1 MKKKM
6 TEEFLQYIWKHSL
19 FENENLTTTSGDPIE
34 ILNSGTWNTDAGPD
48 FFNASIKINKTLWAG
63 NVEVHLQS
71 SDWLAHGH
79 QNDPSYN
86 NVILHVVLNNNKEI
100 EPKGREAIPVF
111 IPKIKHDVIDNY
123 THLISQKS
131 WPACYETISEI
142 NPVYLYNT
150 FDSLLV
156 ERLEQKTSLIV
167 KTLQGNKNNWNE
179 TFYQHLARSFGFKT
193 NSLPFEMLARS
204 LPLAVLAK
212 HKSNLFQ
219 LESLLFGQSGLL
231 NEQLLGDDYFLKL
244 REEYSYLSSKYQLKG
259 MEGHIWKFLRMRP
272 SNFPTI
278 RIAQFAALLHHSE
291 SLLSKLTEE
300 KGVKDIIKFFEV
312 KASEY
317 WDTHYHFNN
326 VSEKKP
332 KWLGESSRDN
342 LLINTVAPFLF
353 IYGERNEK
361 ENLKQ
366 RAIDILELLPPE
378 KNNITSRWSELGIPT
393 KNSFDTQALIQLKN
407 NYCEN
412 KNCLNCQIGKKIID
426 RS

>member
-1 MKKKM
+1 M
-6 TEEFLQYIWKHSL
+6 TEEFLQYVWEHAL
-19 FENENLTTTSGDPIE
+19 FEKEDLVTTNSEPIE
-34 ILNSGTWNTDAGPD
+34 ILNPGTRNTDAGPD
-48 FFNASIKINKTLWAG
+48 FFNASIRIGKTLWAG

-71 SDWLAHGH
+71 SDWLTHGH
-79 QNDPSYN
+79 HNNPSYN

-100 EPKGREAIPVF
+100 AQNGEEIIPVF
-111 IPKIKHDVIDNY
+111 IPSIKPDVIDNY
-123 THLISQKS
+123 SHLISQKS
-131 WPACYETISEI
+131 WPACFETIGEI
-142 NPVYLYNT
+142 DKIYLYNA

-167 KTLQGNKNNWNE
+167 KTLLDNKNNWNE

-193 NSLPFEMLARS
+193 NALPFEMLARS
-204 LPLAVLAK
+204 LPQNILAK
-212 HKSNLFQ
+212 HKSNQFQ
-219 LESLLFGQSGLL
+219 LEALLFGQSGLL

-244 REEYSYLSSKYQLKG
+244 REEYSYLASKYQLKG

-278 RIAQFAALLHHSE
+278 RIAQFAALLHQSE
-291 SLLSKLTEE
+291 SLLSKLTEAKE
-300 KGVKDIIKFFEV
+300 VKEIIKFFEV

-317 WDTHYHFNN
+317 WNTHYHFNK
-326 VSEKKP
+326 VSEEKP
-332 KWLGESSRDN
+332 KWLGESSRNN
-342 LLINTVAPFLF
+342 LLTNTVAPFLF

-361 ENLKQ
+361 DNLKQ
-366 RAIDILELLPPE
+366 RAIDILEHLPPE
-378 KNNITSRWSELGIPT
+378 SNNIISRWTELGIPA
-393 KNSFDTQALIQLKN
+393 KNTFDTQALIQLKN